1 MFVKEVERRRSGRCG
16 AYKPPGEFNWRRR
29 DRGQRHNLC
38 RPCRA
43 AYKREHYLANRQ
55 RYVDQARARKRTL
68 TREGTAFLIALFRE
82 HPCTDCGE
90 DDPVVLEFDHVA
102 EKRLD
107 VGQSLPYR
115 AWDSVLAEIAKCE
128 VVCANCHR
136 RRTATRAGHLRMRLA
151 QSGRPDSNRH

>member
-1 MFVKEVERRRSGRCG
+1 M
-16 AYKPPGEFNWRRR
+16 
-29 DRGQRHNLC
+29 
-38 RPCRA
+38 
-43 AYKREHYLANRQ
+43 
-55 RYVDQARARKRTL
+55 
-68 TREGTAFLIALFRE
+68 
-82 HPCTDCGE
+82 
-90 DDPVVLEFDHVA
+90 LEFDHVA

-136 RRTATRAGHLRMRLA
+136 RRTASRAGHLRMRLA